1 MDIRRAVKPPV
12 FPVQPLTLAPVRKVL
27 LENAIPVYT
36 IESGTEDITRMEF
49 VFRAGQI
56 KETSALQSS
65 TTNMMLTEGSE
76 DLTSEEINR
85 LLDFYG
91 VFFHLYADKDLAG
104 LVVFFLSRH
113 SEKVIQLS
121 HQILFRPVFPEKE
134 FSVLMKKRLRWY
146 LVNREKVQNL
156 AADKFFES
164 IFGPSHPYGRQ
175 VNQKDFE
182 SLNTSMLKEFH
193 NNFYTPG
200 DLTIIV
206 SGRPFTGT
214 VEILNKYFGS
224 LKTGVPSNDK
234 SIISFNGEEDK
245 KVRITKQGAVQSSI
259 RIGSVTIDK
268 RHPDYPGL
276 KVMNTMLGG
285 YFGSRLM
292 KNIREEKGYT
302 YGINSV
308 LTSLNISG
316 YKVVIADVSTKNA
329 YFAIDEI
336 YKEIKRLQNEA
347 AGKEELEVVR
357 NYLSG
362 EMVRMFDGP
371 FAVAESFRSV
381 WEFDLDF
388 NYYSRLEEKI
398 KTITPEEILELANK
412 YFKIE
417 ELYEI
422 IAG

>member
-1 MDIRRAVKPPV
+1 MYTKRAAKPPV
-12 FPVQPLTLAPVRKVL
+12 FPVQPVTLAPVRKVL

-56 KETSALQSS
+56 KETAALQSS
-65 TTNMMLTEGSE
+65 TANMMLTEGSE
-76 DLTSEEINR
+76 DYSSEEINR

-134 FSVLMKKRLRWY
+134 FSVLIKKRLRWY

-164 IFGPSHPYGRQ
+164 IFGSSHPYGRL
-175 VNQKDFE
+175 VNQRDFE
-182 SLNTSMLKEFH
+182 SLNTGMLKEFH
-193 NNFYTPG
+193 RKYYTPG
-200 DLTIIV
+200 NLNIIV
-206 SGRPFTGT
+206 SGRPSTGT
-214 VEILNKYFGS
+214 IEILNKYFGS
-224 LKTGVPSNDK
+224 LKTGVPSYDK
-234 SIISFNGEEDK
+234 SFVSFNGEEDK
-245 KVRITKQGAVQSSI
+245 KVHLTKQGAVQSSL
-259 RIGSVTIDK
+259 RIGSVTINK

-276 KVMNTMLGG
+276 KVVNTLFGG

-302 YGINSV
+302 YGISSI
-308 LTSLNISG
+308 LTSLDISG
-316 YKVVIADVSTKNA
+316 YKAVIADVSTKNA
-329 YFAIDEI
+329 YYAIDEI
-336 YKEIKRLQNEA
+336 YKEMKRLQNEA
-347 AGKEELEVVR
+347 AGKDELEVVR

-362 EMVRMFDGP
+362 ELVRMFDGP

-381 WEFDLDF
+381 WEFGLDF
-388 NYYSRLEEKI
+388 NYYRRLEDKI
-398 KTITPEEILELANK
+398 KTITPEEILQLANK
-412 YFKIE
+412 YFKTE